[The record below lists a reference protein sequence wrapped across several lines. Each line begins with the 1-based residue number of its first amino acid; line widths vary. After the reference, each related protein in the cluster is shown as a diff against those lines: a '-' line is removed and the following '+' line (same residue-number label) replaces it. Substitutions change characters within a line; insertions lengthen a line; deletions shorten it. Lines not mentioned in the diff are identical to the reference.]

1 MKLNLIIIWILII
14 SGFFVSGVSAAVLS
28 VSPVTIQPGGTG
40 SVILSLDSVP
50 AGLSGYQ
57 VKVSSDNQAVVNI
70 TGVSFPDWAS
80 LSEATPGDGG
90 LYNLKGIDLNSK
102 VESGATNVTLAI
114 ITFSATGTG
123 KAQIIIKDPQ
133 IDDDSGNA
141 IQSEL
146 NPGQIEVQGASG
158 PTVQPTQAPPTQSP
172 TVQPTQAPPTQ
183 SPTVQ
188 PTQAPPTQS
197 PTVQPTQVPPTQSPT
212 VQPTQVPPTQL
223 PNGQPTQ
230 APPTQSPTVQPTQVP
245 PTQSPT
251 VQPTQVPPTQ
261 LPNGQP
267 TQAPPTQIPGPVTGE
282 IHISLKP
289 GWNLINIPM
298 QPNQGSNTAGIFK
311 NVQNAGH
318 SVLTYDGIMGWISLG
333 NNDIIN
339 PMTGYWIYSTQP
351 QTIPMQVSGNPVS
364 ARSVVIGWNLAGIS
378 GRDPKPA
385 ETALQTLSGWTQLI
399 GFDSVNQQYK
409 EAIIRGSPNAQTPLS
424 PDEGFWIF
432 LNSPG
437 QLLP

>member
-1 MKLNLIIIWILII
+1 MKLNLIIIWILIF

-57 VKVSSDNQAVVNI
+57 VKISSDNQAVVNI

-114 ITFSATGTG
+114 ITFSATGAG

-146 NPGQIEVQGASG
+146 NPGQIEVQGGSG
-158 PTVQPTQAPPTQSP
+158 PT
-172 TVQPTQAPPTQ
+172 
-183 SPTVQ
+183 
-188 PTQAPPTQS
+188 
-197 PTVQPTQVPPTQSPT
+197 
-212 VQPTQVPPTQL
+212 
-223 PNGQPTQ
+223 GQPTQ
-230 APPTQSPTVQPTQVP
+230 APPIQSPTGQPTQAP
-245 PTQSPT
+245 PIQSPT
-251 VQPTQVPPTQ
+251 GQPTQAPPIQSPTGQPTQ
-261 LPNGQP
+261 APPIQSPTGQPTQAPPIQSPTGQPTQAPPIQSPTGQP

-282 IHISLKP
+282 IQISLKP

-298 QPNQGSNTAGIFK
+298 QPNKGSNTAGIFK

-318 SVLTYDGIMGWISLG
+318 SVLTYDGTMGWISLG

-351 QTIPMQVSGNPVS
+351 QTISIQVSGNPVS
-364 ARSVVIGWNLAGIS
+364 ARSMVIGWNLAGIS
-378 GRDPKPA
+378 GKDPRPA

-399 GFDSVNQQYK
+399 GFDSINQQYK